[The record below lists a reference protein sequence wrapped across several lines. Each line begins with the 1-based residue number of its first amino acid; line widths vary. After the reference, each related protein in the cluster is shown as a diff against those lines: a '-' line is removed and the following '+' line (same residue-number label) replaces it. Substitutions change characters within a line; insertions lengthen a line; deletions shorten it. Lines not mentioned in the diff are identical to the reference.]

1 MDFGLF
7 NLLQHRDRSKTSQ
20 DLINEALDHTRA
32 AEELGFSRAWFAEH
46 HFSNYSLVPS
56 PLMMCA
62 HVAAITKRIRVG
74 SAVVILPLHTPA
86 RLIAEIAMVDA
97 LSNGRLDVGV
107 GSGYQNYEFERLG
120 ADIANNKVMFHEML
134 DMIELGLRQP
144 NFSYDGTYFQQK
156 QTAINI
162 RPVQDPRPPIWIAG
176 KDPESHRRCARD
188 GYIPFISGGIG
199 SPKKVRD
206 LRDQIEDCYRDEGKD
221 PANIPIG
228 VLRFLCVSDDHKEVE
243 RYVDGARYQQ
253 RIAVS
258 LRSRREVVVDD
269 YMVEEAAFEG
279 EPPLDRVERN
289 ILAGDVDTV
298 AEKLCAEIELYGPSH
313 INCYFQVG
321 DVPSATALKSM
332 ELLAGKVIPLVE
344 KHFGKPLAEIN
355 PVTMPTPKPLSLAA
369 E

>member
-1 MDFGLF
+1 
-7 NLLQHRDRSKTSQ
+7 
-20 DLINEALDHTRA
+20 
-32 AEELGFSRAWFAEH
+32 
-46 HFSNYSLVPS
+46 
-56 PLMMCA
+56 MCA

-162 RPVQDPRPPIWIAG
+162 RPVQDPRPPIWLAG

-206 LRDQIEDCYRDEGKD
+206 LRNQIEDCYREEGKD
-221 PANIPIG
+221 PAGIPIG
-228 VLRFLCVSDDHKEVE
+228 VLRFLCVSDDRKEVE

-253 RIAVS
+253 RIAVA
-258 LRSRREVVVDD
+258 LRTRREVVADD
-269 YMVEEAAFEG
+269 YMVEEASFEG
-279 EPPLDRVERN
+279 EPPLERVERN

-355 PVTMPTPKPLSLAA
+355 PAAMPTPKPLALAA